1 MTTITEI
8 TAASPTPAARK
19 LEAAAASVRA
29 AQTGEASALARP
41 GAAPNSAEDAA
52 KGFEA
57 VFLTQLVDSM
67 FAGLET
73 SGYFGGGNAEKLW
86 RGFLVEHIAEAFAEQ
101 GGVGIA
107 DAVRAQIIQLS
118 ERP

>member
-1 MTTITEI
+1 MTSIGEI
-8 TAASPTPAARK
+8 TAATPAPATRK
-19 LEAAAASVRA
+19 LDMAAASVRA
-29 AQTGEASALARP
+29 ATGP
-41 GAAPNSAEDAA
+41 DAAQEAA
-52 KGFEA
+52 KGFES

-86 RGFLVEHIAEAFAEQ
+86 RGFLVEHIAEAFAER

-107 DAVRAQIIQLS
+107 DAVKAQIIQLS
-118 ERP
+118 ERPK

>member
-1 MTTITEI
+1 M
-8 TAASPTPAARK
+8 
-19 LEAAAASVRA
+19 AAANVRA
-29 AQTGEASALARP
+29 ATSP
-41 GAAPNSAEDAA
+41 DAAQEAA
-52 KGFEA
+52 KGFES

-86 RGFLVEHIAEAFAEQ
+86 RGFLVEHIAEAFAER

-107 DAVRAQIIQLS
+107 DAVKAQIIQLS
-118 ERP
+118 EQPK